1 MITCQY
7 QARRFTLGEIQFFC
21 VHRECDKFQQ
31 VVVDDE
37 CVVCPMRHS
46 SDHDGRALVEQS
58 RQLEGVAPPG
68 QEDVDLDTVVEPE
81 VPAAGRSLLCQLD
94 ETLPQP
100 REQDRRFHFEPN
112 GVLVFEKTDWEPP
125 RALNGFVAKPEDP
138 WRFIP
143 LWLPCTQRQQQ
154 AERTSC
160 GWLAIHMTCKCP
172 QHPRSDCAV
181 VWKECQHCQFRQEG
195 E

>member
-7 QARRFTLGEIQFFC
+7 QARRFTSDGIQFFC
-21 VHRECDKFQQ
+21 VHRECNRFQQ
-31 VVVDDE
+31 TVLDSE
-37 CVVCPMRHS
+37 CIVCSLRHP
-46 SDHDGRALVEQS
+46 SDHDARAFVEQS
-58 RQLEGVAPPG
+58 RVLEGVAPPG

-81 VPAAGRSLLCQLD
+81 TPITGRSLLCQLGD
-94 ETLPQP
+94 TLPP
-100 REQDRRFHFEPN
+100 PKEQDRRFHFESN

-143 LWLPCTQRQQQ
+143 LWLPCTLRQQR
-154 AERTSC
+154 AERTPC
-160 GWLAIHMTCKCP
+160 GWLSIHMTCKCP
-172 QHPRSDCAV
+172 QHSRGDCAV
-181 VWKECQHCQFRQEG
+181 VWKECQQCPVREG